1 VYSSKLN
8 VLQQELRLA
17 GHSSY
22 TSDKL
27 RNLDSRAEL
36 EKLRSGDRL
45 GSDAA
50 HRRADDRRD
59 GELDAPYFAGDCG
72 NLCLAKGWRLIPTTQ
87 TSGPAAAS
95 A

>member
-45 GSDAA
+45 GDAA

-59 GELDAPYFAGDCG
+59 GEGGA
-72 NLCLAKGWRLIPTTQ
+72 
-87 TSGPAAAS
+87 
-95 A
+95 